1 MNLMH
6 VIPGLLL
13 VMLSSASVA
22 QTETRLLGD
31 DKEGA
36 RHFMLLSQVE
46 VQGKN
51 RVGWKI
57 VNYPR
62 RNAVGAQ
69 SNRTR
74 QEFDCEDHRVRDL
87 FVVWYSGAMASG
99 TLVMGIGPE
108 SSDWRKAPPD
118 TIDDR
123 ALRMACAFSAAP

>member
-1 MNLMH
+1 LNLAH
-6 VIPGLLL
+6 VILGLTLIT
-13 VMLSSASVA
+13 VSSAASA

-31 DKEGA
+31 DKDGA
-36 RHFMLLSQVE
+36 RHFMLLSQME
-46 VQGKN
+46 LQGKN

-74 QEFDCEDHRVRDL
+74 QEFDCEDSRVRDL

-99 TLVMGIGPE
+99 TLVMGLGPE
-108 SSDWRKAPPD
+108 SSEWRKTQSD

-123 ALRMACAFSAAP
+123 ALRIACALSVGP